1 MAVSGSKDFTVTRS
15 QIIEGALRKTG
26 NYDQADA
33 IPGEESSDAAFALNM
48 MVKEWVARGIDIWLR
63 EDITVFL
70 QPNTRQYQLGT
81 AHATTSYVETTLT
94 ANASASATVLTVGDT
109 TGMTAAD
116 NIGVKLNDNSIHWG
130 TIVSVDNPTRVT
142 ITAGLASASVSG
154 KKVYAYTTKA
164 GRPQRILYAFRSD
177 TSGQDTEITIVGEN
191 EYQSLSNKGSAGP
204 PVEIWYRQSL
214 GTGTLHVWPVDGG
227 STFDKIVLIAQTI
240 PDDFDSP
247 GDNPQFPVEWANTL
261 VWNLAAE
268 LGSEYGLPEREQ
280 ANLWRVA
287 EFKLNEML
295 DYDTENASVIF
306 SYDARG

>member
-1 MAVSGSKDFTVTRS
+1 MAVSGSKDFAVSGT
-15 QIIEGALRKTG
+15 QIVAGALRKTG
-26 NYDQADA
+26 NYDQGEP
-33 IPGEESSDAAFALNM
+33 IPGDEFSAAYFALNT

-70 QPNTRQYQLGT
+70 QPGAKKYQLGT
-81 AHATTSYVETTLT
+81 AHATTSYVETTL
-94 ANASASATVLTVGDT
+94 SAAAVISATVLTVGDT

-116 NIGVKLNDNSIHWG
+116 NIGVKLDDNSIHWD
-130 TIVSVDNPTRVT
+130 TIASVDTAT
-142 ITAGLASASVSG
+142 QLTLTAGLAQAAASG

-191 EYQSLSNKGSAGP
+191 EYQRQSNKGSAGP

-227 STFDKIVLIAQTI
+227 STFDKIVLIAQTL
-240 PDDFDSP
+240 PDDFDAP
-247 GDNPQFPVEWANTL
+247 GNNPQFPVEWANTL
-261 VWNLAAE
+261 IWNLAAE
-268 LGSEYGLPEREQ
+268 LGAEYGLPDREQ

-287 EFKLNEML
+287 EFKLNELL

-306 SYDARG
+306 ALDRG